1 MHKQFLRFALVL
13 FLTILLLLFGISAL
27 YDVLSDEPP
36 SYQLSVKELFA
47 HNAQRP
53 VELADG
59 AIQFPEQ
66 LQQQLQQGEVVAID
80 NQDGTLN
87 YYYQQQ
93 NQLLS
98 LGPLPNQHRVFE
110 QRSNYFAVVFYSLLA
125 LALLLLLY
133 PLARDI
139 VRLRQSAQHFALKP
153 EPLQIELAPQSVLQ
167 PLAVAMNAMSA
178 RIAALLQQ
186 QQDVANTVAHEIR
199 TPLARMA
206 FVVQRVASQL
216 DDVAAG
222 RLERDIDEINQL
234 VSDYLNFARTE
245 NAQVA
250 TFITEQTATALLADL
265 QEKFRNQHSN
275 VALHFNYD
283 GKPCYFDSRQ
293 MSIALQNLINN
304 GLRYARSQ
312 LNITWCSDAQYC
324 VMKVEDD
331 GDGLAGKAEAMKRA
345 FTRQARDTSDIG
357 FGLGLYITQQIA
369 QRHQGSL
376 DISTSSLGGA
386 CFIMRWPNQAAVP
399 PAS

>member
-1 MHKQFLRFALVL
+1 MHKQFFRFVLLL

-27 YDVLSDEPP
+27 YDLLSDEAP
-36 SYQLSVKELFA
+36 SFQLSVKELFA
-47 HNAQRP
+47 HDSLRP
-53 VELADG
+53 VVLSDG
-59 AIQFPEQ
+59 AIQFPAP
-66 LQQQLQQGEVVAID
+66 LQQQLEQGDVVAVD
-80 NQDGTLN
+80 NQDGTLT

-93 NQLLS
+93 EQLLA

-110 QRSNYFAVVFYSLLA
+110 QRSSYFAVVFYSLLA

-139 VRLRQSAQHFALKP
+139 VRLRQGAQHFAVKP
-153 EPLQIELAPQSVLQ
+153 EPLQIELAPQSVVQ

-178 RIAALLQQ
+178 RIAMLLQQ

-216 DDVAAG
+216 DDAAAN

-234 VSDYLNFARTE
+234 VSDYLNFARAE
-245 NAQVA
+245 NAQMA
-250 TFITEQTATALLADL
+250 TQITQQTAAALLADV
-265 QEKFRNQHSN
+265 QEKFSNHSSS
-275 VALHFNYD
+275 VVLSFNYD
-283 GKPCYFDSRQ
+283 DQPCYFDVRQ
-293 MSIALQNLINN
+293 MAIVLQNLINN
-304 GLRYARSQ
+304 GLRYARTQILIS
-312 LNITWCSDAQYC
+312 WRSDGDYC
-324 VMKVEDD
+324 ELTVEDD

-345 FTRQARDTSDIG
+345 FTRQAKHVNDIG

-369 QRHQGSL
+369 LRHQGEL

-386 CFIMRWPNQAAVP
+386 CFILRWPNKAA
-399 PAS
+399 